1 MKYDKMNDLQLRTV
15 NYKNSK
21 ERKDMLFNLI
31 KGKKINL
38 QRLTN
43 LNIEIAEGHKEQK
56 KRLSKK
62 SDEMIKKEYKKAV
75 LERDISFKDYQ
86 DLKEKFKR
94 KKTKNSK
101 ILQNKKAILDS
112 KEKKYFEIMN
122 EALRREDQQKIDY
135 FKKVIKSIPKFNPL
149 TIISSTKN
157 IFTPSKKFS
166 TLDGTPLDHPPFDYT
181 LGFLNNLYDAK
192 KEKKSVISIIVKNG
206 IKDYLDE
213 GKEVLN
219 NVKNFFPKQKEPQKK
234 IQINSKIPNKI
245 LGSSASKKKIKKEK
259 NNKVL

>member
-21 ERKDMLFNLI
+21 ERKDMLLNLI
-31 KGKKINL
+31 KGGKINL

-43 LNIEIAEGHKEQK
+43 LNVEIAEGHKEQK

-62 SDEMIKKEYKKAV
+62 SDEMIRKEYKKAV
-75 LERDISFKDYQ
+75 LERNISFDDYQ

-101 ILQNKKAILDS
+101 ILQNKKAIADS
-112 KEKKYFEIMN
+112 KERKYEEILH
-122 EALRREDQQKIDY
+122 EAGRRQEQQKKDY
-135 FKKVIKSIPKFNPL
+135 IKKVIKSIPKFNPMV
-149 TIISSTKN
+149 IISSTKD
-157 IFTPSKKFS
+157 ILTPSKKFS
-166 TLDGTPLDHPPFDYT
+166 TLDGTPLDSPYDWS

-192 KEKKSVISIIVKNG
+192 KRKKSVTSIIVKNG

-213 GKEVLN
+213 GKEMLN
-219 NVKNFFPKQKEPQKK
+219 TVKNFFPKQKGTQKK
-234 IQINSKIPNKI
+234 IQINSKIQNKI
-245 LGSSASKKKIKKEK
+245 LSSSTSKKKIKKEK

>member
-1 MKYDKMNDLQLRTV
+1 MKYDKMNDLQLRTM

-86 DLKEKFKR
+86 DLKEKNL
-94 KKTKNSK
+94 KKTK

-112 KEKKYFEIMN
+112 KRRKYLEIMD
-122 EALRREDQQKIDY
+122 EALRREDQQKKDY
-135 FKKVIKSIPKFNPL
+135 IKKVFKSIPKFNPVA
-149 TIISSTKN
+149 IIGSTKD
-157 IFTPSKKFS
+157 ILTPSKKFS

-213 GKEVLN
+213 GKELLN
-219 NVKNFFPKQKEPQKK
+219 TVKNFFPKQKVIQKK
-234 IQINSKIPNKI
+234 IQINSKNQNKI
-245 LGSSASKKKIKKEK
+245 LGSSTLKNKIKKEK